1 MLNKLTDD
9 DTGGKPLGDLLV
21 NKTKYEMGD
30 AAYNALSD
38 SEKKNHCD
46 ILTLLMQGN
55 GQAVQL
61 METELTKAAD
71 ARKTTWLNKFLET
84 NLDSMTEKLEEENP
98 NLTPSEINSKLDKL
112 YGDDAKKILA
122 KWSTFGDEL
131 ANYKKANKS
140 IKEVIK
146 SDKEVI
152 EITENST
159 DEDVQKAVD
168 NTYKAEA
175 DLVKGGAAAEDVVVH
190 DYLNATQY
198 GDGTLLDFFER
209 DKSEFDDKDTIRELY
224 PIVASL
230 SGGQLAG
237 LDFISLKDMILMAIT
252 DENGFKNAKME
263 NNAIAS
269 IYQDVNRE
277 IYDRGGVALTDD
289 ALRAKANAQEAKSSF
304 ELSNLGIVLW
314 SCTAAAGFAAAGTA
328 IGWAKVKPQALHAHT
343 NFDSFADKA
352 KQLNALG
359 VRKSSALNQL
369 QNYDTYGIKALNKQ
383 NTLDLKGLDKE
394 AARATLVKKVE
405 DAKTNIQQFLSEN
418 GYENESQ
425 FYKAHRE
432 AFEESRKTIA
442 VKSPICKYLTIGFTI
457 VTAILAGYSI
467 YNTIK
472 EMMAYYK
479 VTFAPIPKYMVERT
493 DISGTNAKGDPI
505 MIRNQTAYYK
515 VVSCNRTEG
524 DSSVEK
530 ENYKILG
537 DRSDLNGDVGQ
548 QWLALYSVKYEN
560 GLPILA
566 DSLKLKMGDGDAP
579 KGYTTGIHMFG
590 DTVPWNLTYPKYAYN
605 DPYDGT
611 YVYFKND
618 TATVKDQTAGAST
631 TGSFFSGNSLAI
643 GAVVGLVIGI
653 AGVIVI
659 NKVKNRKKKKTAA

>member
-1 MLNKLTDD
+1 MNMEGGFSYEEYNKLMDDHMNTEIKPFVDRFIATLTEYRENLKKSKDSINYKRADYYRTLLNKLTDD

-84 NLDSMTEKLEEENP
+84 NLDAMTEKLEEENP

-146 SDKEVI
+146 NDKEVI
-152 EITENST
+152 EINENST

-190 DYLNATQY
+190 DYLNATRY

-224 PIVASL
+224 PIVESL

-304 ELSNLGIVLW
+304 ELGGIRCGRHGDCMGQGETASA
-314 SCTAAAGFAAAGTA
+314 SCT
-328 IGWAKVKPQALHAHT
+328 
-343 NFDSFADKA
+343 
-352 KQLNALG
+352 
-359 VRKSSALNQL
+359 
-369 QNYDTYGIKALNKQ
+369 NK
-383 NTLDLKGLDKE
+383 
-394 AARATLVKKVE
+394 
-405 DAKTNIQQFLSEN
+405 F
-418 GYENESQ
+418 
-425 FYKAHRE
+425 
-432 AFEESRKTIA
+432 
-442 VKSPICKYLTIGFTI
+442 
-457 VTAILAGYSI
+457 
-467 YNTIK
+467 
-472 EMMAYYK
+472 
-479 VTFAPIPKYMVERT
+479 
-493 DISGTNAKGDPI
+493 
-505 MIRNQTAYYK
+505 
-515 VVSCNRTEG
+515 
-524 DSSVEK
+524 
-530 ENYKILG
+530 
-537 DRSDLNGDVGQ
+537 
-548 QWLALYSVKYEN
+548 
-560 GLPILA
+560 
-566 DSLKLKMGDGDAP
+566 
-579 KGYTTGIHMFG
+579 
-590 DTVPWNLTYPKYAYN
+590 
-605 DPYDGT
+605 
-611 YVYFKND
+611 
-618 TATVKDQTAGAST
+618 
-631 TGSFFSGNSLAI
+631 
-643 GAVVGLVIGI
+643 
-653 AGVIVI
+653 
-659 NKVKNRKKKKTAA
+659 